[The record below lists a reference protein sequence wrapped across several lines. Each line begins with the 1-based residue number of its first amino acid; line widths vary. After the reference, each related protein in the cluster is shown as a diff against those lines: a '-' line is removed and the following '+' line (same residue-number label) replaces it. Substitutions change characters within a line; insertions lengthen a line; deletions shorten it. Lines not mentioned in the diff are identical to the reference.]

1 MSTIKTKLYA
11 ASTLVT
17 FSGLIV
23 AMGAP
28 VKWGALV
35 WPLDLPWF

>member
-11 ASTLVT
+11 ASSLLTV
-17 FSGLIV
+17 SGLIV

-28 VKWGALV
+28 VKWGAMV
-35 WPLDLPWF
+35 WPDFLPGI